1 MIYRQLTQQQRYQI
15 HACQGAGWRQTR
27 IANEIGSHPSTI
39 SRELRRNR
47 GQRGYRPQQA
57 DLMAQR
63 RRQQKRKDRLTAAD
77 WLTMTALLEKEW
89 SPEQISGSL
98 KAGDQLRVSHEWI
111 YQYIYA
117 DKAAGGKLHFHLR
130 CQKLRRKRYG
140 KNDHRGQLPNRR
152 SIDDRPA
159 IVAEKTRLGDWEAD
173 TIIGKNHQQAI
184 VSLVDRKSKYCLLA
198 KVTANTAAAVATA
211 ICRLLRRHR
220 DKVHTITSDNGREF
234 AAHEKIAGKL
244 HADFYF
250 AHPYCS
256 WERGLNENTNGLVRQ
271 YCPKGSDFSAINDAD
286 LDFVMDRLNNRPR
299 KTLGFKNP
307 NQIFFYQPAIALKS

>member
-1 MIYRQLTQQQRYQI
+1 MNYQQLTQQQRYQI
-15 HACQGAGWRQTR
+15 YACRDAGWRQKR
-27 IANEIGSHPSTI
+27 IASEIGTHPSTI
-39 SRELRRNR
+39 SRELKRNR

-57 DLMAQR
+57 EQMAQG
-63 RRQQKRKDRLTAAD
+63 RRQQKRKERLTAAD
-77 WLTMTALLEKEW
+77 WLTMTALLEKQW

-98 KAGDQLRVSHEWI
+98 KAADQLRVSHEWI

-117 DKAAGGKLHFHLR
+117 DKAAGGGLHFHLR

-152 SIDDRPA
+152 SIDERPA
-159 IVAEKTRLGDWEAD
+159 IVAQKTRLGDWEAD
-173 TIIGKNHQQAI
+173 TIIGKNHQQAL
-184 VSLVDRKSKYCLLA
+184 VSLVERKSKFCLLA
-198 KVTANTAAAVATA
+198 KVTVNTAAAVAAA

-220 DKVHTITSDNGREF
+220 AKMHTITSDNGREF
-234 AAHEKIAGKL
+234 AAHERIASRL
-244 HADFYF
+244 QADFFF

-271 YCPKGSDFSAINDAD
+271 YWPKGSDFSGINDAD
-286 LDFVMDRLNNRPR
+286 LEFVMDRLNNRPR

-307 NQIFFYQPAIALKS
+307 SQIFFSQHAIALKS

>member
-1 MIYRQLTQQQRYQI
+1 
-15 HACQGAGWRQTR
+15 
-27 IANEIGSHPSTI
+27 
-39 SRELRRNR
+39 
-47 GQRGYRPQQA
+47 
-57 DLMAQR
+57 
-63 RRQQKRKDRLTAAD
+63 
-77 WLTMTALLEKEW
+77 MTALLEKEW

-152 SIDDRPA
+152 SIDERPA

-184 VSLVDRKSKYCLLA
+184 VSLVDRKSKFCLLA
-198 KVTANTAAAVATA
+198 KVMTNTAAAVAAA
-211 ICRLLRRHR
+211 ICRLLQRHR
-220 DKVHTITSDNGREF
+220 AKVHTITSDNGREF
-234 AAHEKIAGKL
+234 AAHEKIARKL
-244 HADFYF
+244 QADFFF

-271 YCPKGSDFSAINDAD
+271 YWPKGSDFSGINDAD
-286 LDFVMDRLNNRPR
+286 LEFVMDRLNNRPR

-307 NQIFFYQPAIALKS
+307 NQIFFYQHAIALKS

>member
-1 MIYRQLTQQQRYQI
+1 MSYQQLTQQQRYQI
-15 HACQGAGWRQTR
+15 YAGRGAGWSQNR
-27 IANEIGSHPSTI
+27 IAHEIGSHPSTI
-39 SRELRRNR
+39 SRELKRNR
-47 GQRGYRPQQA
+47 GQCGYRPQQA
-57 DLMAQR
+57 DKMAQA
-63 RRQQKRKDRLTAAD
+63 RRQQKRKERLTAAD
-77 WLTMTALLEKEW
+77 WLTMAALLEQEW

-98 KAGDQLRVSHEWI
+98 KAADQLRVSHEWI
-111 YQYIYA
+111 YQHVYA

-152 SIDDRPA
+152 SIDERPA

-173 TIIGKNHQQAI
+173 TIIGKNHQQAL
-184 VSLVDRKSKYCLLA
+184 VSLVDRKSKFCLLA

-220 DKVHTITSDNGREF
+220 HKVHTITSDNGREF
-234 AAHEKIAGKL
+234 AAHEKIASKL
-244 HADFYF
+244 QADFFF

-271 YCPKGSDFSAINDAD
+271 YCPKGSDFSGITDGD
-286 LDFVMDRLNNRPR
+286 LDFVMKRLNNRPR

-307 NQIFFYQPAIALKS
+307 NQIFFYQHTIALKS

>member
-1 MIYRQLTQQQRYQI
+1 MIYRQLTQEQRYQI
-15 HACQGAGWRQTR
+15 HACQGAGWRQTK
-27 IANEIGSHPSTI
+27 IASEIGSHPSTI
-39 SRELRRNR
+39 SRELKRNR

-57 DLMAQR
+57 ERMAQG
-63 RRQQKRKDRLTAAD
+63 RRQQKRKDRLTPAD
-77 WLTMTALLEKEW
+77 WLTMTALLEQEW

-152 SIDDRPA
+152 SIDERPA
-159 IVAEKTRLGDWEAD
+159 IVAEKTRIGDWEAD

-184 VSLVDRKSKYCLLA
+184 VSLVDRKSKFCLLA
-198 KVTANTAAAVATA
+198 KVTVNTAVAVAAA
-211 ICRLLRRHR
+211 ICRLLQRYR

-234 AAHEKIAGKL
+234 AAHESIASKL
-244 HADFYF
+244 QADFFF

-271 YCPKGSDFSAINDAD
+271 YCPKGSDFSGLTDHH

>member
-1 MIYRQLTQQQRYQI
+1 MSYQQLTQQQRYQI
-15 HACQGAGWRQTR
+15 YSGQGAGWPQTR
-27 IANEIGSHPSTI
+27 IAREIGAHPSTV
-39 SRELRRNR
+39 SRELKRNR
-47 GQRGYRPQQA
+47 GQRGYRAQQA
-57 DLMAQR
+57 QQMAQT
-63 RRQQKRKDRLTAAD
+63 RRQEKQKERLTAAD
-77 WLTMTALLEKEW
+77 WLTMITLIEDEW

-98 KAGDQLRVSHEWI
+98 KASAQLRVSHEWI

-117 DKAAGGKLHFHLR
+117 DKAAGGKLHLHLR

-152 SIDDRPA
+152 SIDERPA

-184 VSLVDRKSKYCLLA
+184 VSLVERRSKFCLLA
-198 KVTANTAAAVATA
+198 KVTANTAAAVAAA
-211 ICRLLRRHR
+211 ICRLLQRHR
-220 DKVHTITSDNGREF
+220 AKVHTITSDNGREF
-234 AAHEKIAGKL
+234 AAHESIAKTL
-244 HADFYF
+244 EADFYF

-271 YCPKGSDFSAINDAD
+271 YCPKGSDFSNITDAD
-286 LDFVMDRLNNRPR
+286 LEFVMDRLNNRPR

-307 NQIFFYQPAIALKS
+307 SQIFLYQQQIALKS